1 MTAHVF
7 KKLELVGT
15 SSKSMSDAIANAVAR
30 AKQMEPNLRWFE
42 VLEQRGAVI
51 EGEIQYQVTIS
62 LGVRLE

>member
-15 SSKSMSDAIANAVAR
+15 SSKSLSDAIANAVAR
-30 AKQMEPNLRWFE
+30 AKQLEPNLRWFE

-51 EGEIQYQVTIS
+51 DGEIQYQVTIS